1 MANEMRLID
10 ADALVENFRKTK
22 MDEVFP
28 EWKELGVVARTAVI
42 RLTTKYRAIILSQP
56 TVDAKP
62 VVHGYWEEDESSG
75 YYRCNRCKDV
85 YIAKEWIEHGKWK
98 YCPNC
103 GAKMDGGNE
112 DVLLRTVR

>member
-10 ADALVENFRKTK
+10 VNAVNWGRCPADPRLAKAWL
-22 MDEVFP
+22 DE
-28 EWKELGVVARTAVI
+28 A
-42 RLTTKYRAIILSQP
+42 P